1 MLMNLKLGILWYD
14 RVYLFVLQLVN
25 QFPYCCL
32 LSSLTSP
39 SFICDASFIVQLA
52 HMYEIYFFAC
62 DSELSYFIDLF
73 FRYPEGVIVLN

>member
-1 MLMNLKLGILWYD
+1 MNLKLSLLWYD
-14 RVYLFVLQLVN
+14 RVHLFFLQLVN
-25 QFPYCCL
+25 QFPYWCL
-32 LSSLTSP
+32 LSRITSP

-73 FRYPEGVIVLN
+73 FRYPEGVTVLN